1 MFALYTLYCLSHKL
15 PVALLPFGASP
26 AKHPT
31 SASIEHLDYSHF
43 VEAEGANFE
52 HLMEGINMGLSFLEL
67 RSMET
72 AMMDSLTL
80 ISIASSEFD
89 DNFKDATMVLL
100 SNIGA
105 DFREVSRRLQRLVS
119 RIGGSV
125 DMCVWAFPLSSEL
138 NNAHAV
144 LRQSSLML

>member
-1 MFALYTLYCLSHKL
+1 
-15 PVALLPFGASP
+15 
-26 AKHPT
+26 
-31 SASIEHLDYSHF
+31 

-67 RSMET
+67 RRMET
-72 AMMDSLTL
+72 AMTDSLIL
-80 ISIASSEFD
+80 IASSEFD
-89 DNFKDATMVLL
+89 DNFKDATAVLL
-100 SNIGA
+100 SHIGA
-105 DFREVSRRLQRLVS
+105 DFREVSRRLQRLMS

-125 DMCVWAFPLSSEL
+125 DMCVRAFPLSSEL